1 MFKAVSMNSAVL
13 STSAVA
19 VARVATSSK
28 NARNVAVRAEV
39 RPLGVARGSYVEHLN
54 LWIYGWGAITRM
66 RRGRRFGNN
75 AMAIRRNPRLPARP
89 PLTRQTNAPHS
100 LQVDRRAT
108 LGMLAGAAALSSVP
122 AANAEYGDA
131 ARVFAGTVT
140 NKSGFVPYAGE
151 GFALLLPS
159 KWNPSKE
166 KDFAGTVLRYEDNFD
181 AVNNLVIIQQKIGKG
196 SIDELGSPDKFIQDN
211 SFLLGETAAFSGDTI
226 SEGGFKRGKVAAA
239 SVLDV
244 QEASDKNGKKYY
256 RYDILCRTADGD
268 EGGRHQLIAATVSKG
283 DLWILKIQIGDKRW
297 FKGAKNEAM
306 GAFDSFTVA

>member
-1 MFKAVSMNSAVL
+1 MNSAVL
-13 STSAVA
+13 STSTVA
-19 VARVATSSK
+19 VARVAAKTSSK
-28 NARNVAVRAEV
+28 RNVAVKAE
-39 RPLGVARGSYVEHLN
+39 
-54 LWIYGWGAITRM
+54 
-66 RRGRRFGNN
+66 
-75 AMAIRRNPRLPARP
+75 
-89 PLTRQTNAPHS
+89 
-100 LQVDRRAT
+100 VDRRAT

-166 KDFAGTVLRYEDNFD
+166 KDFAGIVLRYEDNFD
-181 AVNNLVIIQQKIGKG
+181 AVNNLMVIQQKVGKG
-196 SIDELGSPDKFIQDN
+196 SIEELGSPDKFIQDN

-244 QEASDKNGKKYY
+244 QEATDKNGKKYY
-256 RYDILCRTADGD
+256 KYDILCRTADGD

-283 DLWILKIQIGDKRW
+283 DLWILKIQVGDKRW

-306 GAFDSFTVA
+306 GSFDSFTVA